1 MKHDDDHN
9 EIGAMLRSHKPEPA
23 VPAGLEARILRELD
37 RRQRTAPSR
46 RWVWFAPP
54 AAFAAVVVVMSSLQ
68 APKPGEGTPETVS
81 NAVRPDSTPEE
92 DKGSAIVEVNPLKR
106 ESVALTRDAR
116 RAGRF
121 LIDCLPSAGK

>member
-9 EIGAMLRSHKPEPA
+9 EIGAMLRSHKPEP
-23 VPAGLEARILRELD
+23 VPAPGLEARILRELD
-37 RRQRTAPSR
+37 RKQRPAPSR
-46 RWVWFAPP
+46 RWVWFVAP

-68 APKPGEGTPETVS
+68 ASKPVGGSPETAA
-81 NAVRPDSTPEE
+81 NAVKLDPAPEE
-92 DKGSAIVEVNPLKR
+92 DEASAIVKDNPLKR